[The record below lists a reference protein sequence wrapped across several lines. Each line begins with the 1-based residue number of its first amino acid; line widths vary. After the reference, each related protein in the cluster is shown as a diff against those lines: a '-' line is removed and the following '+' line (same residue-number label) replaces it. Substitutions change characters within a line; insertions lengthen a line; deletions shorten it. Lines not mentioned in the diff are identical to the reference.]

1 MNRLRETLNV
11 LMTHGYFCKAAFDVA
26 GFLMLLAWTIV
37 LRSEVCLL
45 LTGIFLLFLVW
56 ETDKAWNKEHRAELL
71 RKLGDKSD
79 EVVLLEGKV
88 RQMEEEIGI
97 YKALTTARKD
107 NPIKSNRIVSD
118 KTFAI
123 RLKSFVSEVNVCDPC
138 SEDEQE
144 YLLDVA
150 GRLLKWQTRTVRK
163 DSEEY
168 RYLERIGLMPEPSPN
183 LQEHEEAASNPKR
196 RKKVK
201 RKTKTQQDENKD

>member
-11 LMTHGYFCKAAFDVA
+11 LMTHGYIWQAAFDVA
-26 GFLMLLAWTIV
+26 GFLTLLALTIV

-45 LTGIFLLFLVW
+45 LAGIFLLFLVW
-56 ETDKAWNKEHRAELL
+56 ETDEAWNKEHRAELL
-71 RKLGDKSD
+71 RKLGDKND

-150 GRLLKWQTRTVRK
+150 GRLLAWQTRTVRK

-183 LQEHEEAASNPKR
+183 LQEHEEAAAKPKR
-196 RKKVK
+196 RRTVK
-201 RKTKTQQDENKD
+201 RRTKTQEDENKD